1 MKNPG
6 WDENNVFIVLFLEVI
21 FIFFIQAMNAMNSS
35 KPTPASTTPAS
46 EQQQQPIDFPSLK
59 LKSIPR
65 KEPSKRHQ
73 QTPGS
78 PKVALLPPKGPLKST
93 LTPLTKQNTGDKVKQ
108 NKTGK
113 KTSSLNCV
121 LCYLN
126 LRWTMEEK
134 CLVKEIIKK

>member
-1 MKNPG
+1 
-6 WDENNVFIVLFLEVI
+6 
-21 FIFFIQAMNAMNSS
+21 MNSS
-35 KPTPASTTPAS
+35 KPTTTATTPAS

-93 LTPLTKQNTGDKVKQ
+93 LTPLAKQNTGDGGKVKQ

-113 KTSSLNCV
+113 KTFDRVYSYQNFS
-121 LCYLN
+121 
-126 LRWTMEEK
+126 
-134 CLVKEIIKK
+134 